1 MHNALIRAH
10 SRLDYYCSTIIF
22 SFQGTDS
29 RAYNSG
35 EQIWKEKET
44 EEREEKKTREKSVGM
59 ASVFNSAL
67 QSVRA
72 DVDRQTSESKIRK
85 SYGFGGN
92 SAMDA
97 VVQEKVMTEED
108 KYDHE
113 RKSRM
118 KKLSDQYRGKFP
130 RIDGIG
136 NVKDKAVAV
145 LHFSAGW
152 AIKIIYLTTKNLP
165 FLEQGFNMGIT
176 DALDAGVEVNS
187 RRNGKSALLR
197 TIVDGKRV
205 NLESARLL
213 LRNDADADFQDA
225 NGNTFLHLAVS
236 AAHVSAV
243 DAVLR
248 HGPSLEL
255 KNNSGLTA
263 WGLAQTKKGGGNVEI
278 VRGLLIQAWKRY
290 KNKRAEDKIEM
301 DSNLVTREVIVDRIS
316 KQDTESTTSNV
327 STTSD
332 KNLLQRKSLISAANC
347 GAQDQIK
354 SLLLDPHIDVNEQ
367 SAKVTTLFY

>member
-1 MHNALIRAH
+1 
-10 SRLDYYCSTIIF
+10 
-22 SFQGTDS
+22 
-29 RAYNSG
+29 
-35 EQIWKEKET
+35 
-44 EEREEKKTREKSVGM
+44 
-59 ASVFNSAL
+59 
-67 QSVRA
+67 
-72 DVDRQTSESKIRK
+72 
-85 SYGFGGN
+85 
-92 SAMDA
+92 
-97 VVQEKVMTEED
+97 
-108 KYDHE
+108 
-113 RKSRM
+113 
-118 KKLSDQYRGKFP
+118 
-130 RIDGIG
+130 
-136 NVKDKAVAV
+136 
-145 LHFSAGW
+145 
-152 AIKIIYLTTKNLP
+152 
-165 FLEQGFNMGIT
+165 MGIT
-176 DALDAGVEVNS
+176 DALDAAVEVNS

-290 KNKRAEDKIEM
+290 KNKRAEDKIDL
-301 DSNLVTREVIVDRIS
+301 DSNNREVTVDRS
-316 KQDTESTTSNV
+316 NKVDNESTTGSNI
-327 STTSD
+327 STASD
-332 KNLLQRKSLISAANC
+332 KNILQRKSLISAANC

-367 SAKVTTLFY
+367 SAKV